1 MNEQEMAVKL
11 AEVDARSRSNTH
23 RLDEVEEKVD
33 TLNRLTTAVEVMAA
47 EQKHQTET
55 MAEIKTD
62 VAALGQ
68 KVDAIEKKPGKRW
81 DGMVEKLF
89 YGVLGV
95 LAAALGYGLIHL
107 LTMGAGA

>member
-1 MNEQEMAVKL
+1 MNAEETAAKM

-23 RLDEVEEKVD
+23 RIDTLEKKVD
-33 TLNRLTTAVEVMAA
+33 VLERLTTAVEVMAA

-55 MAEIKTD
+55 MGEIKKN
-62 VAALGQ
+62 VAALDA
-68 KVDAIEKKPGKRW
+68 KVDTIEQKPAKKW

-95 LAAALGYGLIHL
+95 LAAALGAGLIHL
-107 LTMGAGA
+107 LTAA

>member
-23 RLDEVEEKVD
+23 RLDEIDEKVD
-33 TLNRLTTAVEVMAA
+33 TLQRLTTAVEVMAT
-47 EQKHQTET
+47 EQRHQTET
-55 MAEIKTD
+55 MTEIKTD

-68 KVDAIEKKPGKRW
+68 KVDAIEKKPGKKW

-107 LTMGAGA
+107 LTMGAGT